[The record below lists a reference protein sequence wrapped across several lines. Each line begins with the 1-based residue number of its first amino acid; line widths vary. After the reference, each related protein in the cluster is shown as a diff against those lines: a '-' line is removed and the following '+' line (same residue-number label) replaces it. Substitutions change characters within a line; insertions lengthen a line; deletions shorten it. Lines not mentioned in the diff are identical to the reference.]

1 MYGTNINKLLILAS
15 MNLLIL
21 KDVRVVPKGFVENRR
36 FLIKE
41 YRENFI

>member
-21 KDVRVVPKGFVENRR
+21 KDVRVIPKGFVEKRR